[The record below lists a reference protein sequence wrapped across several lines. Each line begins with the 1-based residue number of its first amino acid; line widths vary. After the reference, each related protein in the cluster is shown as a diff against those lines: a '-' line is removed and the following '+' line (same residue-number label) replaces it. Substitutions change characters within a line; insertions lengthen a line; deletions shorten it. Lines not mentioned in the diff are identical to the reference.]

1 MIGYLTM
8 TWSLMMNDKTL
19 TNCDK
24 VTRIE
29 VIDSKGRR
37 FVTGSYK
44 TTVQLQDM
52 GLTLKIFINE
62 RPYKELFI
70 NEKTS

>member
-1 MIGYLTM
+1 
-8 TWSLMMNDKTL
+8 MMSDKTL
-19 TNCDK
+19 TSCDK

-29 VIDSKGRR
+29 IIDSTGRR
-37 FVTGSYK
+37 FLTGSYK

-70 NEKTS
+70 KEA